1 MGNARGLVENPRPD
15 ILKPVTFSRAI
26 VRIPGQS
33 FTNGLTASAAL
44 GSPEIGLALA
54 QHSAYC
60 EALRRCGLEV
70 TVLPPDERFPDGT
83 FVEDTAVVAQRVA
96 VATRPG
102 APTRTGEVEIVAA
115 ALRQFRPALEQIR
128 APGTVDGGDVCQAED
143 HFLIGVSART
153 NEAGAR
159 QLAEIL
165 ARHDYSAALIDI
177 RAHRSLLHLKSGI
190 SYLGDGRM
198 SVAADVA
205 DLDALASYEK
215 VVVDAAEEYAAN
227 CVRVND
233 AVLVAAGFP
242 RLAARLDQLGYAV
255 RPLDV
260 SEFRKMDGG
269 LSCLSIR
276 F

>member
-1 MGNARGLVENPRPD
+1 MA
-15 ILKPVTFSRAI
+15 FSRAI

-33 FTNGLTASAAL
+33 FANGLTASAAL
-44 GSPEIGLALA
+44 GSPEINRALV
-54 QHSAYC
+54 QHAAYC
-60 EALRRCGLEV
+60 ETLRRCGLEL

-83 FVEDTAVVAQRVA
+83 FVEDTAVVTERVA

-102 APTRTGEVEIVAA
+102 APTRTAEVEVVAA

-128 APGTVDGGDVCQAED
+128 APGSVDGGDVCQVDD

-153 NEAGAR
+153 NEAGAT
-159 QLAEIL
+159 QLAAIL
-165 ARHDYSAALIDI
+165 ARHGYTAALIDI

-198 SVAADVA
+198 TVAANVA
-205 DLDALASYEK
+205 DLDALASYDK

-227 CVRVND
+227 CVRVNE

-242 RLAARLDQLGYAV
+242 RLVARLDQLGYAV
-255 RPLDV
+255 RLLDM
-260 SEFRKMDGG
+260 SEFRKLDGG

>member
-1 MGNARGLVENPRPD
+1 M
-15 ILKPVTFSRAI
+15 TFSRAI
-26 VRIPGQS
+26 VRVPGQS
-33 FTNGLTASAAL
+33 FAHGLTASAAL

-54 QHSAYC
+54 QHAAYC
-60 EALRRCGLEV
+60 EGLRRCGLEV

-83 FVEDTAVVAQRVA
+83 FVEDTAVVAARVA

-102 APTRTGEVEIVAA
+102 APTRTGEVAVVAA
-115 ALRQFRPALEQIR
+115 ALRLFRPALEQIR
-128 APGTVDGGDVCQAED
+128 APGTVDGGDICQVDE

-153 NEAGAR
+153 NEAGAT
-159 QLAEIL
+159 QLAAIL
-165 ARHDYSAALIDI
+165 ARHGYTSSLIDI

-198 SVAADVA
+198 TVAADVA

-233 AVLVAAGFP
+233 AVLVAKGFP
-242 RLAARLDQLGYAV
+242 RLATRLDQLGYAV
-255 RPLDV
+255 RPLDM